1 MGSDKGVLPSA
12 AADTVLPRPCSAPAY
27 RLRAGGA
34 IRLVLQAPP
43 WQSAA
48 CRRQGA
54 WRPPLSP
61 WAPSRSLLPPR
72 KSLSVSP
79 FRGGPRLYAQGTLL
93 RRGLTPS
100 VPGWVGG
107 VNLSAP
113 TPAALHTWALNSK
126 AVDRGRGVTGELL
139 GKSDSVST
147 YQERKGN
154 GAPAYYTTFILQVEK

>member
-27 RLRAGGA
+27 RLLTGGA

-79 FRGGPRLYAQGTLL
+79 FRGGPRLYAQGTLR

-113 TPAALHTWALNSK
+113 TPAALHTWAPNSK
-126 AVDRGRGVTGELL
+126 AVDRGRGVTG
-139 GKSDSVST
+139 KV
-147 YQERKGN
+147 
-154 GAPAYYTTFILQVEK
+154 